1 MAQHFDLSFSILPV
15 ALALTGILLAM
26 WMYQSA
32 SGKAEAVANSMK
44 GIYTL
49 AKNKFYIDELY
60 NFITHRI
67 IFNKL
72 GKNAERMDRK
82 LVDAAVNELAA
93 STVDLSKSIKNLQS
107 GKLQQ
112 YLMFFFA
119 GIALLLIMFIYL
131 WK

>member
-1 MAQHFDLSFSILPV
+1 
-15 ALALTGILLAM
+15 
-26 WMYQSA
+26 
-32 SGKAEAVANSMK
+32 MK

-60 NFITHRI
+60 NFITQRI

-82 LVDAAVNELAA
+82 LVDGAVNELAA